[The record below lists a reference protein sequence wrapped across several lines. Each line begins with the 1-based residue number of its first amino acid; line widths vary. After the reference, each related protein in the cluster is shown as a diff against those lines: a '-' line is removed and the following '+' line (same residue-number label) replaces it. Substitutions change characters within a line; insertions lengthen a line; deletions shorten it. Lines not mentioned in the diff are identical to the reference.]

1 MSTRKIRVAITHGDI
16 NGIGYEVVLKIF
28 EDERILELFTP
39 ILYGSSHIA
48 NFWKAHLGL
57 EHVSWQVIRQAS
69 EAKDGVLNILDCT
82 TGREQVEIGQPTDA
96 AGRAAFEALERATA
110 DIRMGLCDVL
120 VTAPINKAVMPRDLF
135 PFNGH
140 TDYLEAIA
148 ARTPGESLMV
158 LASGDCRVALATTH
172 IPVSAIASRLSS
184 ELILRKLRL
193 LSPCSYLAPFPLHP
207 HPPTSPYPPP
217 PATLLHFP
225 PPLPLLLS
233 SLGSPSVSFAL
244 PPSLSLYTKPHLPKR
259 ALQG

>member
-16 NGIGYEVVLKIF
+16 NGISYEVVLKIF

-39 ILYGSSHIA
+39 ILYGSSHVA

-82 TGREQVEIGQPTDA
+82 TGREQVEIGQPTDS

-140 TDYLEAIA
+140 TDYLERSQHAH
-148 ARTPGESLMV
+148 
-158 LASGDCRVALATTH
+158 LANH
-172 IPVSAIASRLSS
+172 
-184 ELILRKLRL
+184 
-193 LSPCSYLAPFPLHP
+193 
-207 HPPTSPYPPP
+207 
-217 PATLLHFP
+217 
-225 PPLPLLLS
+225 
-233 SLGSPSVSFAL
+233 
-244 PPSLSLYTKPHLPKR
+244 
-259 ALQG
+259 